1 MKTNEARDEVF
12 PARVGLGLRELDGL
26 ERAPEASLEVLRRLA
41 QLRSAPPR
49 PALRW
54 PALVAALLALAVTG
68 TLLVLQR
75 SARGPDG
82 SAVTVVAQDPV
93 APAPRPSAQTT
104 PWRLIYQL
112 PAPRGADD
120 PQSVRDKTLRILQQR
135 LGTTAVVTPG
145 DGATLTVTLAD
156 GNAAQIAAARALVE
170 DLALLEMRPVADAE
184 YIGDGGAPDGGKV
197 RFDLTKERQQL
208 QAWLDGGGRNRLRQD
223 PRAITGYRAASEHL
237 RWCVRFVRPSLA
249 QDGTWNWRY
258 ADVQPL
264 AASIVAAYPAADWNE
279 GTIPAA
285 MRALPAEQQF
295 LIELMAI
302 NQHEI
307 HFTGDDVDPA
317 SVVQSTTPEGGSA
330 VDYRLRGAKAAAYAD
345 FSEKLVGRCC
355 AILWNDEVLLAPRF
369 ESRIPGAGRIH
380 GLTAAQAATIAR
392 ILATPLTERMQ
403 LQRSEAV
410 VPR

>member
-1 MKTNEARDEVF
+1 MKTNEVRDEVF
-12 PARVGLGLRELDGL
+12 AARVGLGLRELDGL
-26 ERAPEASLEVLRRLA
+26 ERAPDASLEVLRRLA
-41 QLRSAPPR
+41 QFRSAPPR

-82 SAVTVVAQDPV
+82 SAGTVVAQDPT
-93 APAPRPSAQTT
+93 APAPRQSAKAT

-112 PAPRGADD
+112 PAPREDD
-120 PQSVRDKTLRILQQR
+120 PQVARKIWLRILQQR
-135 LGTTAVVTPG
+135 LGTTAVVAPG
-145 DGATLTVTLAD
+145 DGETLTVTLAD
-156 GNAAQIAAARALVE
+156 GAAGQVAAARALAE

-184 YIGDGGAPDGGKV
+184 YVADGGKV
-197 RFDLTKERQQL
+197 RFDLAKERQLL
-208 QAWLDGGGRNRLRQD
+208 QAWLDGGGRDRLQQD
-223 PRAITGYRAASEHL
+223 PRAIAAYRAASEHL

-264 AASIVAAYPAADWNE
+264 AASVVAAYPAADWNE

-285 MRALPAEQQF
+285 MRTRPLEQQF
-295 LIELMAI
+295 LIELLAI
-302 NQHEI
+302 NRHEL

-317 SVVQSTTPEGGSA
+317 SIAQSTTPEGGSA

-345 FSEKLVGRCC
+345 FSEKLIGRCC

-369 ESRIPGAGRIH
+369 ESRIAGSGRIH
-380 GLTAAQAATIAR
+380 GLTGAQAATIAR
-392 ILATPLTERMQ
+392 ILATPLAERMQ
-403 LQRSEAV
+403 LLRSEAV